1 MSALSFVVN
10 KSLPLLTFNATYSRR
25 YLALFF
31 FAVCCVGSLLKDL
44 DVVPKSH
51 FSSSTNP
58 LNVYFVKVSWGWNL
72 VLLIPFIFLSNSH
85 YRNLTFASKRLTSLV
100 VATAYWYICTE
111 IFFYIE
117 NVTGECYES
126 HDMEKSQEGYGTKT
140 ECKNAGNYWAGFDI
154 SGHSFILSYSTL
166 LIMEEMVPML
176 YLVKQCRTRTII
188 LDALYLALSA
198 ISLIWVWMFACT
210 SVYFHEMIQKLLGTG
225 IGVFGWFVTYKLW
238 YLKPFSP
245 GLPPTLSETKQHD

>member
-1 MSALSFVVN
+1 MSALSVVMN
-10 KSLPLLTFNATYSRR
+10 KSLPLLTYNRR

-31 FAVCCVGSLLKDL
+31 FAVCCAGSLLKDL

-51 FSSSTNP
+51 FSSRTNP

-72 VLLIPFIFLSNSH
+72 VLLIPFIFLSNS
-85 YRNLTFASKRLTSLV
+85 YNRNLMFVSKRLASLV

-117 NVTGECYES
+117 NVTGKCYES
-126 HDMEKSQEGYGTKT
+126 PDMEKIQEGFSTKT
-140 ECKNAGNYWAGFDI
+140 ECKNAGNYWEGFDI

-176 YLVKQCRTRTII
+176 HLVKHCTTRPII

-210 SVYFHEMIQKLLGTG
+210 SVYFHNMTQKLLGTG
-225 IGVFGWFVTYKLW
+225 IGVFGWCVTYKCW
-238 YLKPFSP
+238 YVKPFSP
-245 GLPPTLSETKQHD
+245 GLPPTLSDPKQHD